1 MESKQYAFV
10 NNIEENLNS
19 KVELKIYDSQILSR
33 FNYNVKLTP
42 WLKEGI
48 SQEAIDQA
56 IIGYYPGGDA
66 ITIPHFNI
74 DGDFIGLRGRVLNL
88 TSNYLTLEIPK
99 SNINIYKDILYID
112 LLEIEKI

>member
-10 NNIEENLNS
+10 NNIEENL
-19 KVELKIYDSQILSR
+19 VITTGDI
-33 FNYNVKLTP
+33 VKAKT
-42 WLKEGI
+42 KDE
-48 SQEAIDQA
+48 S
-56 IIGYYPGGDA
+56 II
-66 ITIPHFNI
+66 
-74 DGDFIGLRGRVLNL
+74 GRVLNL

>member
-10 NNIEENLNS
+10 NNIEENLIITTGD
-19 KVELKIYDSQILSR
+19 V
-33 FNYNVKLTP
+33 VKAKT
-42 WLKEGI
+42 KDE
-48 SQEAIDQA
+48 S
-56 IIGYYPGGDA
+56 II
-66 ITIPHFNI
+66 
-74 DGDFIGLRGRVLNL
+74 GRVLNL

>member
-10 NNIEENLNS
+10 NNIEENL
-19 KVELKIYDSQILSR
+19 IITTGDI
-33 FNYNVKLTP
+33 VKAKT
-42 WLKEGI
+42 KDER
-48 SQEAIDQA
+48 
-56 IIGYYPGGDA
+56 II
-66 ITIPHFNI
+66 
-74 DGDFIGLRGRVLNL
+74 GRVLNL

>member
-10 NNIEENLNS
+10 NNIEEKL
-19 KVELKIYDSQILSR
+19 VITTGDV
-33 FNYNVKLTP
+33 VKAKT
-42 WLKEGI
+42 KDEN
-48 SQEAIDQA
+48 
-56 IIGYYPGGDA
+56 II
-66 ITIPHFNI
+66 
-74 DGDFIGLRGRVLNL
+74 GRVLNL

>member
-10 NNIEENLNS
+10 NNIEENL
-19 KVELKIYDSQILSR
+19 IITTGDT
-33 FNYNVKLTP
+33 VKAKT
-42 WLKEGI
+42 KDE
-48 SQEAIDQA
+48 S
-56 IIGYYPGGDA
+56 II
-66 ITIPHFNI
+66 
-74 DGDFIGLRGRVLNL
+74 GRVLNL

>member
-10 NNIEENLNS
+10 NDIEENLIITTGD
-19 KVELKIYDSQILSR
+19 V
-33 FNYNVKLTP
+33 VKAKT
-42 WLKEGI
+42 KDE
-48 SQEAIDQA
+48 S
-56 IIGYYPGGDA
+56 II
-66 ITIPHFNI
+66 
-74 DGDFIGLRGRVLNL
+74 GRVLNL

>member
-10 NNIEENLNS
+10 NNIEEKL
-19 KVELKIYDSQILSR
+19 VITTGDV
-33 FNYNVKLTP
+33 VKAKT
-42 WLKEGI
+42 KDG
-48 SQEAIDQA
+48 S
-56 IIGYYPGGDA
+56 II
-66 ITIPHFNI
+66 
-74 DGDFIGLRGRVLNL
+74 GRVLNL

>member
-10 NNIEENLNS
+10 NNIEENL
-19 KVELKIYDSQILSR
+19 
-33 FNYNVKLTP
+33 
-42 WLKEGI
+42 
-48 SQEAIDQA
+48 
-56 IIGYYPGGDA
+56 IITTGDIIKA
-66 ITIPHFNI
+66 KTKDESII
-74 DGDFIGLRGRVLNL
+74 GRVLNL

>member
-10 NNIEENLNS
+10 NNIEENL
-19 KVELKIYDSQILSR
+19 IITTGDI
-33 FNYNVKLTP
+33 VKAKT
-42 WLKEGI
+42 KDE
-48 SQEAIDQA
+48 S
-56 IIGYYPGGDA
+56 IIGR
-66 ITIPHFNI
+66 I
-74 DGDFIGLRGRVLNL
+74 LNL